1 MATLKLFQYSEM
13 PPRRKI
19 RYFQFAYL
27 RMARLMYAGPNI
39 QPGVSLANTITA
51 TQYQALERVYHK
63 PFWKSAS
70 TSVDLLPYAKAGDG
84 PGGGGGSGYHVGDIL
99 TLVQTGSG
107 NNAKVVV
114 ARIGTAANG
123 QQGAVTAVLP
133 LLPGTGYKP
142 GQATVTS
149 TNASGGAGTGTGA
162 IIGLRP
168 TYGLVVDILDQ
179 IRLDMQ
185 AIAANQ
191 TAVQF
196 GPVVPQ
202 GVGDGLGLAGGGGVP
217 TMLANYSEANSI
229 KDWGNPKTTLK
240 WLCSA
245 SAAASIGSPSAFSGS
260 YQVGQLCTN
269 AGKTYMAYK
278 ANSTTPG
285 TGLPG
290 VGSGYLVGTAPF
302 WQILTGST
310 GNLSAAT
317 ATDANWVVLP
327 YGGTNNAAQLLSPV
341 GCAIASMIGR
351 LAAIQQGLI

>member
-202 GVGDGLGLAGGGGVP
+202 GVGDGLGIAGGGGVP
-217 TMLANYSEANSI
+217 TMLAN
-229 KDWGNPKTTLK
+229 
-240 WLCSA
+240 
-245 SAAASIGSPSAFSGS
+245 
-260 YQVGQLCTN
+260 
-269 AGKTYMAYK
+269 YMAYK